1 MICAVAGMT
10 ADANILI
17 NYARQA
23 AQRYLLTYN
32 EDIPC
37 EQLVRRLCDLKQGY
51 TQHGGLRPFGVS
63 FIYAGWDPQR
73 QFQLYL
79 SNPSG
84 NYGGWKATSAGAN
97 NASAQSLL
105 KQDYKEDCT
114 LKEACGMAVKV
125 LSKTMDS
132 TKLSSEKRKGFPSD
146 LPMFILHELARACT
160 NPSMFHSRV
169 CDSGSDQGRQDLP
182 QAMERRRDHG
192 STEGARPGEGREHRR
207 QLDGTCL
214 FKDQETK

>member
-1 MICAVAGMT
+1 MT

-63 FIYAGWDPQR
+63 FIYAGWDPR
-73 QFQLYL
+73 REFQLYL

-114 LKEACGMAVKV
+114 LDEACAMAVKV

-132 TKLSSEKRKGFPSD
+132 TKLSSEKSKRTCENTMYCFCANIILVEFATVGKTEDGKVYHRLWTADEITALLKKHD
-146 LPMFILHELARACT
+146 LAKNE
-160 NPSMFHSRV
+160 
-169 CDSGSDQGRQDLP
+169 D
-182 QAMERRRDHG
+182 
-192 STEGARPGEGREHRR
+192 TE
-207 QLDGTCL
+207 D
-214 FKDQETK
+214 K